1 MHKIYLDHNATTP
14 VHQEVLDVML
24 PFYADKFG
32 NPSSVH
38 SEGREARVSLDE
50 ARDQVANLI
59 GAKAVE
65 VIFTSGGSESNNF
78 AILGVAL
85 SLNSKKRHIVTS
97 EVEHSAILNP
107 LKQLETFGFHV
118 DYIPVDYFG
127 RIDIK
132 KIENVLTDSTVLV
145 TIQHANSEVGTLQ
158 DISEIG
164 KLVQKKGILFHT
176 DAVQSVGKI
185 PVNVNDLSVD
195 LLSLSSHKIYGP
207 KGVGALFVK
216 QGTPS
221 LFSLICGGGQEKKRR
236 GGTENVPGIV
246 GFGKACQIAQHRLNK
261 GDTEQFKKMRD
272 ELFEKIKKRIPKVKF
287 FGCFDKCLP
296 NTLNCGF
303 EGADGEELLI
313 ALDMAGISVS
323 TGSACSSGSGLPSQV
338 LSAMGLPESIISASL
353 RFSLGWSNSLED
365 IDFIAKTLSNAV
377 ELSRNRSRTSLKIG

>member
-1 MHKIYLDHNATTP
+1 LHKIYLDHNATTP
-14 VHQEVLDVML
+14 VQQEVLDVML
-24 PFYADKFG
+24 PFYKDKFG

-38 SEGREARVSLDE
+38 SEGRAARVSLDE

-59 GAKAVE
+59 GANPVE
-65 VIFTSGGSESNNF
+65 IVFTSGGSESNNF

-107 LKQLETFGFHV
+107 LKQLESLGFGV
-118 DYIPVDYFG
+118 DYIPVDGFG

-132 KIENVLTDSTVLV
+132 KIENALTDSTALV

-158 DISEIG
+158 DIGEIG

-185 PVNVNDLSVD
+185 PVNVNDLCVD

-207 KGVGALFVK
+207 KGIGALFIK
-216 QGTPS
+216 RGTPA
-221 LFSLICGGGQEKKRR
+221 LFAPVCGGGQEKKRR

-246 GFGKACQIAQHRLNK
+246 GFGKACQIALYRLNK
-261 GDTEQFKKMRD
+261 GEAEQLKKMRD
-272 ELFEKIKKRIPKVKF
+272 QLRKKINELIPKVKF
-287 FGCFDKCLP
+287 FGCFEKSLP

-338 LSAMGLPESIISASL
+338 LLAMRLPQSIISSSL
-353 RFSLGWSNSLED
+353 RFSLGRGNTFED
-365 IDFIAKTLSNAV
+365 ILFTSKILSDAV
-377 ELSRNRSRTSLKIG
+377 KLSRKKSR